1 LCAHTPH
8 QPIVFCESHIIP
20 LKITIIGTGYVG
32 LTTCLA
38 MAYLKHKVVG
48 VDKDPDK
55 LSLLRQGI
63 SPIHETG
70 VQALLDQ
77 TTESICFT
85 DDLTAAVAD
94 SEVIMIA
101 VGTPP
106 KQNGEADT
114 RYVEEAARE
123 VACGLEPNRK
133 YVIVIKSTVPIGTN
147 RRVAH
152 LVNSMLQERD
162 VRTDVYF
169 ASNPEFLQEGLALR
183 GTFYPDRVVV
193 GTDRPE
199 AVDAMRRL
207 HKPILQRSFEPPSFL
222 ATPDDESL
230 PPLIATDATNAE
242 MIKYAANTFL
252 ALKISFINEIAGLC
266 ERVEADVT
274 EVARGVGLDS
284 RISRRF
290 LKAGVGWGGSC
301 FPKDTDALLRVA
313 SEYGYS
319 MPIVEAAREVN
330 QRQRTLIV
338 EKLQQALKILRGRTI
353 GILGLAFK
361 PNTDD
366 VRGSPALEIIRL
378 LDEQGAY
385 VRAHDPVA
393 IPYAREGLGEIEVEF
408 VEDAYAVS
416 DAADAVVLVTDWD
429 EYQALNLRLLAKPMN
444 TPILIDGRNSYSPDE
459 ARKAGFLYMGIG
471 RG

>member
-1 LCAHTPH
+1 
-8 QPIVFCESHIIP
+8 
-20 LKITIIGTGYVG
+20 
-32 LTTCLA
+32 
-38 MAYLKHKVVG
+38 MAYLKHEVVG
-48 VDKDPDK
+48 VDRDPEK
-55 LSLLRQGI
+55 LSLLRQGV

-70 VQALLDQ
+70 VQALFDQ
-77 TTESICFT
+77 ATGNVCFT
-85 DDLTAAVAD
+85 DDLASAVAT

-106 KQNGEADT
+106 KQDGEADI
-114 RYVEEAARE
+114 RYVEEAANE
-123 VACGLEPNRK
+123 VACGLEPNRD

-147 RRVAH
+147 RRIAH
-152 LVNSMLQERD
+152 LVDSVLRERD
-162 VRTDVYF
+162 IRTNVYF

-183 GTFYPDRVVV
+183 GTFYPDRIVV
-193 GTDRPE
+193 GADRPE
-199 AVDAMRRL
+199 AVDAMWRL
-207 HKPILQRSFEPPSFL
+207 HQPILERTFEPPAFL
-222 ATPDDESL
+222 AAPDDEGL

-274 EVARGVGLDS
+274 EVVRGVGLDS
-284 RISRRF
+284 RISHRF
-290 LKAGVGWGGSC
+290 LQAGVGWGGSC
-301 FPKDTDALLRVA
+301 FPKDTAALLRVA

-319 MPIVEAAREVN
+319 MPIIEAARQVN
-330 QRQRTLIV
+330 QRQRILIV
-338 EKLQQALKILRGRTI
+338 EKLQQTLQILRGRTI

-378 LDEQGAY
+378 LHEQGAY

-393 IPYAREGLGEIEVEF
+393 IPHARGHVADIDVEF

-416 DAADAVVLVTDWD
+416 GGADAVVLITDWD
-429 EYQALNLRLLAKPMN
+429 EYRAINLRVLAEPMN
-444 TPILIDGRNSYSPDE
+444 TPILIDGRNIYSPDE
-459 ARKAGFLYMGIG
+459 ARNAGFKYMGIG

>member
-1 LCAHTPH
+1 
-8 QPIVFCESHIIP
+8 
-20 LKITIIGTGYVG
+20 
-32 LTTCLA
+32 
-38 MAYLKHKVVG
+38 MAYLNHEVIG
-48 VDKDPDK
+48 VDKDSDK

-63 SPIHETG
+63 SPIHESG
-70 VQALLDQ
+70 VQALLHQ
-77 TTESICFT
+77 TTKNINFT
-85 DDLTAAVAD
+85 DDLRSAVAD

-106 KQNGEADT
+106 KQDGEADI
-114 RYVEEAARE
+114 RYVEEAAKE
-123 VACGLEPNRK
+123 VACGLQPNRE
-133 YVIVIKSTVPIGTN
+133 YFVVIKSTVPIGTN
-147 RRVAH
+147 RRISHMVHSA
-152 LVNSMLQERD
+152 LQARGVSSD
-162 VRTDVYF
+162 VCF

-183 GTFYPDRVVV
+183 GTFYPDRIVV
-193 GTDRPE
+193 GSDRPE

-207 HKPILQRSFEPPSFL
+207 HKAILERSFDPPTFL
-222 ATPDDESL
+222 EAPDDENL
-230 PPLIATDATNAE
+230 PSLIATDATNAE

-284 RISRRF
+284 RISHRF
-290 LKAGVGWGGSC
+290 LQAGVGWGGSC
-301 FPKDTDALLRVA
+301 FPKDTAALLRVA

-319 MPIVEAAREVN
+319 MPIIEAACEVN

-338 EKLQQALKILRGRTI
+338 EKLQHALKILRGRTI

-366 VRGSPALEIIRL
+366 VRGAPALEIIRL
-378 LDEQGAY
+378 LNEQGAY

-393 IPYAREGLGEIEVEF
+393 IPHAREDLENIEIEF

-416 DAADAVVLVTDWD
+416 SAADAIVIITDWN
-429 EYQALNLRLLAKPMN
+429 EYRSLNLHALAKPMS
-444 TPILIDGRNSYSPDE
+444 TPILIDGRNIYSPDE
-459 ARKAGFLYMGIG
+459 ARDAGFQYMGIG